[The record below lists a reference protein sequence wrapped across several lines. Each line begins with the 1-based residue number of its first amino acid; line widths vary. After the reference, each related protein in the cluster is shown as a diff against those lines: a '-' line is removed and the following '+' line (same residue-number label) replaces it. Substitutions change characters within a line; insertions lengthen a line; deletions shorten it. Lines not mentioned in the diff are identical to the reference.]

1 MGLHVIG
8 TLPDHVAGLSLVAWV
23 GLPKRFSNK
32 LPALRSL
39 ISCVLRGSERRVPR
53 GRSPKRHD
61 SRGAVAKNPA
71 KSQTRLTI
79 EQRVELL
86 ADYEA
91 GMSVRTIAVK
101 YGVHRGTIPTFVL
114 RSGGKLRS
122 TGLNNERRASAAIL
136 YRDGH
141 TLQEVADRLG
151 IDPKTVR
158 NAVVAEGISPRPR
171 GRRPMAI

>member
-1 MGLHVIG
+1 MEFWTSEISASLQRK
-8 TLPDHVAGLSLVAWV
+8 TLV

-32 LPALRSL
+32 RPALRSL

-79 EQRVELL
+79 EQRMELV

-91 GMSVRTIAVK
+91 GMPVRIIAVK
-101 YGVHRGTIPTFVL
+101 YGVHRGTIPAFVL
-114 RSGGKLRS
+114 RSGGQLRS
-122 TGLNNERRASAAIL
+122 TGLNNDRRASAAIL

-158 NAVVAEGISPRPR
+158 NAVVAEGVTLRPR
-171 GRRPMAI
+171 GRRPTT

>member
-1 MGLHVIG
+1 M
-8 TLPDHVAGLSLVAWV
+8 V

-32 LPALRSL
+32 RPALRSL

-79 EQRVELL
+79 EQRMELV

-91 GMSVRTIAVK
+91 GMPVRIIAVK
-101 YGVHRGTIPTFVL
+101 YGVHRGTIPAFVL
-114 RSGGKLRS
+114 RSGGQLRS
-122 TGLNNERRASAAIL
+122 TGLNNDRRASAANL

-158 NAVVAEGISPRPR
+158 NAVVAEGVTLRPR
-171 GRRPMAI
+171 GRRPTT